1 MLTAKV
7 CVRYKDDWTA
17 DLDRFE
23 GFGEFLASTFRDRRY
38 IGLIT
43 LKAVNMAGVIETI
56 SEHSTIEQVELLEHY
71 ELDPMQEESAT
82 LLIRGQL
89 TEYTPL
95 QLLMY
100 EGFLPLGPT
109 KIENGRE
116 CFDLILANRDEL
128 SEAKDLL
135 SEFGP
140 VKVERIS
147 QEFNRKVTPSTAEW
161 QELLSSI
168 SPRQRETLS
177 LALKEGYFEIPR
189 ETTLAELAD
198 AMGITKTTAS
208 NHLRKAERE
217 FIEFFVR
224 YLTLAANPA

>member
-23 GFGEFLASTFRDRRY
+23 GFGEFLASTFRERRY

-43 LKAVNMAGVIETI
+43 LKAVNMAGAIETI
-56 SEHSTIEQVELLEHY
+56 SEHSTIEQVEMLEHY
-71 ELDPMQEESAT
+71 ELDPMPEESAT

-128 SEAKDLL
+128 SEATDLL

-140 VKVERIS
+140 VTVERIS

-224 YLTLAANPA
+224 YLTLAADPA